1 MGKILRSEL
10 LKLRKSSIWLLVFV
24 SPALAAMIGFGEST
38 EAPHEWLLTLSYMV
52 FVHGLLFLPLLTGV
66 FSAFVCRY
74 EHTGGGWKQ
83 LLAMPVSRGKV
94 YLAKF
99 LIVAGLLLTTQLL
112 FAAGFIFAGIAKG
125 YEPSIPWEMIG
136 TSILGG
142 LVACLPLAALQL
154 FVSAAWSSFAA
165 PLAINVIFTLPN
177 ILVVNSEDFGPYYPW
192 AQPFLAM
199 MPAAENK
206 FGALNVS
213 LETLLFVIAGS
224 FLLFFASGFTYFLR
238 KEV

>member
-1 MGKILRSEL
+1 
-10 LKLRKSSIWLLVFV
+10 
-24 SPALAAMIGFGEST
+24 MIGFGESA

-112 FAAGFIFAGIAKG
+112 FAAGFIFAGIANG

-177 ILVVNSEDFGPYYPW
+177 ILVINSEDFGPYYPW

-199 MPAAENK
+199 MPSAEND
-206 FGALNVS
+206 FGALNMS
-213 LETLLFVIAGS
+213 PETLLFVIAGS

>member
-10 LKLRKSSIWLLVFV
+10 LKLRKSSIWLLIFV
-24 SPALAAMIGFGEST
+24 SPALSTVIGYAESA
-38 EAPHEWLLTLSYMV
+38 EAPHEWMLTLTYMA
-52 FVHGLLFLPLLTGV
+52 FTHGLLFLPLLTGV

-94 YLAKF
+94 YLAK
-99 LIVAGLLLTTQLL
+99 LMLVIGLLLATQLL
-112 FAAGFIFAGIAKG
+112 FAGGYILAGLAKG
-125 YEPSIPWEMIG
+125 YEPSIPWKMIG
-136 TSILGG
+136 TSIFGG

-154 FVSAAWSSFAA
+154 FVSTAWSSFAA

-177 ILVVNSEDFGPYYPW
+177 ILVVNSEKYGPYYPW

-199 MPAAENK
+199 LPSAESD
-206 FGALNVS
+206 FGAMNVS

-224 FLLFFASGFTYFLR
+224 FLLFFASGFPYFLR